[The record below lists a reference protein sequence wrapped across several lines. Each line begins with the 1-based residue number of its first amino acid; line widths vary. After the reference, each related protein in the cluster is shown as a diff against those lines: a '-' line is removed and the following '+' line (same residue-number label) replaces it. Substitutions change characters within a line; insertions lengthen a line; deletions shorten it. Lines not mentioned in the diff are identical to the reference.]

1 MLSLQ
6 LIPNVVQYEN
16 WTTPYGEHYEVPANV
31 RTFLR
36 KRGHVLQSLAGG
48 SICQFIFVDAETSR
62 KNKGRGEL
70 VGVSDPRK
78 GGFPA
83 GY

>member
-36 KRGHVLQSLAGG
+36 RRGHVLQSLAGVT
-48 SICQFIFVDAETSR
+48 ICQFISVETSK